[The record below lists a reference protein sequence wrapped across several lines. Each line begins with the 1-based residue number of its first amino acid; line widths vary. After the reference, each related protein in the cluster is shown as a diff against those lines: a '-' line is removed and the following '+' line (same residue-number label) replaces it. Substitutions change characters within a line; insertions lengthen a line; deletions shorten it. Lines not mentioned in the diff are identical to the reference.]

1 MPELPAQPL
10 VKWQPPMR
18 RVLIALIPVIA
29 EAVYFFGWR
38 VVLLLAVA
46 NAAAFLAEY
55 AFTRRWNEPVTS
67 AVFVTATLFALSL
80 PPALPVWMAVVGV
93 LFAVVFGKMVFGGF
107 GRNIFNPALTGRAF
121 IYVCFGQQM
130 TAMWSEPVPGALGGF
145 AVYAADAITQATP
158 AILLKQ
164 GTLIP
169 YSDLLVGRTA
179 GTIGGTSALL
189 GLIGGIYLMWS
200 RAANYRIVV
209 SGFAG
214 FLCMQGALWLAGVS
228 SAAEPVHSLLAG
240 SFVVGICFYATDPVS
255 ASQTDEGRWVYG
267 AMVGVL
273 SSLIGVFSVWPAGTM
288 FAILL
293 ANMSAPL
300 LDHGVRTWKAGR
312 SAAA

>member
-1 MPELPAQPL
+1 MPELSAQPL

-130 TAMWSEPVPGALGGF
+130 TAMWSEPISGALGGF
-145 AVYAADAITQATP
+145 GAYATDAITQATP
-158 AILLKQ
+158 AILLKH

-169 YSDLLVGRTA
+169 YADLLFGRTA

-189 GLIGGIYLMWS
+189 GLLGGVYLLWT
-200 RAANYRIVV
+200 RTANYRIIV

-214 FLCMQGALWLAGVS
+214 FLLMQGALWFAGVHA
-228 SAAEPVHSLLAG
+228 AAEPIRSLLAG
-240 SFVVGICFYATDPVS
+240 SFVVGIIFYATDPVS

-288 FAILL
+288 FAVLL
-293 ANMSAPL
+293 ANMTAPL

-312 SAAA
+312 SAA